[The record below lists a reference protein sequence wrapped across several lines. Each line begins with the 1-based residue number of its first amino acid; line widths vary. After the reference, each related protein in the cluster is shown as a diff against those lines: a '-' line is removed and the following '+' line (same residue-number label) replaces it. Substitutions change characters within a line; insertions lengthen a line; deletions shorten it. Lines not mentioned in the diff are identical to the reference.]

1 MQNVI
6 TNKINCTFKK
16 GFEDTCTITASNIF
30 FLGPNVAKDVVYTC
44 YCRQRN
50 VSLDSFFAFILLIK
64 RTYVVAWT
72 ICSIHVCM
80 SQPCM
85 SETHRSLVY
94 SIPSIYVFFLTL
106 SPVRSFNCTVLTNTP
121 QSLLLFFISLSLSDS
136 DDCTKH

>member
-6 TNKINCTFKK
+6 TNKINCTLKK

-85 SETHRSLVY
+85 SEMHRSLVY
-94 SIPSIYVFFLTL
+94 SIPSIYGFFKLYLQSDPSIVL
-106 SPVRSFNCTVLTNTP
+106 SRPTSHNHCFYF
-121 QSLLLFFISLSLSDS
+121 LFHFP
-136 DDCTKH
+136 

>member
-6 TNKINCTFKK
+6 TNKINCTLKK

-85 SETHRSLVY
+85 SEMHRSLVY
-94 SIPSIYVFFLTL
+94 SIPSIYGFFY
-106 SPVRSFNCTVLTNTP
+106 FN
-121 QSLLLFFISLSLSDS
+121 FISSQILQLYCLDQHP
-136 DDCTKH
+136 TIIAFIFYFTFPK

>member
-6 TNKINCTFKK
+6 TNKINCTLKK

-85 SETHRSLVY
+85 SEMHRSLVY
-94 SIPSIYVFFLTL
+94 SIPSIYGFF
-106 SPVRSFNCTVLTNTP
+106 FN
-121 QSLLLFFISLSLSDS
+121 FISSQILQLYCLDQHP
-136 DDCTKH
+136 TIIAFIFYFTFPK

>member
-6 TNKINCTFKK
+6 TNKINCTLKK

-94 SIPSIYVFFLTL
+94 SIPSIYGFF
-106 SPVRSFNCTVLTNTP
+106 FNFVSSQILQLYCLDQHPTIIA
-121 QSLLLFFISLSLSDS
+121 FIFYF
-136 DDCTKH
+136 TFPK

>member
-6 TNKINCTFKK
+6 TNKINCTLKK

-85 SETHRSLVY
+85 SEMHRSLVY
-94 SIPSIYVFFLTL
+94 SFHPSTVFFK
-106 SPVRSFNCTVLTNTP
+106 FN
-121 QSLLLFFISLSLSDS
+121 FISSQILQLYCLDQHP
-136 DDCTKH
+136 TIIAFIFYFTFPK